1 MAASVSL
8 RTTNRPPSRRLR
20 PQRGQSTVEL
30 ACLLPVLVLCL
41 LLAVQVGLVV
51 RDRVLLVHGA
61 RLAGRAAIVDP
72 SRRAATA
79 ALARQGSPVDRA
91 TVSLAGDTRPGGL
104 LTVTLRMHPTRVPVV
119 GRVVSSMVLEEQ
131 LSVMVEGS
139 A

>member
-1 MAASVSL
+1 MASAVRL
-8 RTTNRPPSRRLR
+8 RATTWRPARRLGA
-20 PQRGQSTVEL
+20 QRGQSTVEF
-30 ACLLPVLVLCL
+30 ACLLPVVVLCL

-61 RLAGRAAIVDP
+61 RLVGRAAIVEP

-79 ALARQGSPVDRA
+79 VLARQGAPVDRA

-119 GRVVSSMVLEEQ
+119 GRVVSAMVLEEQ
-131 LSVMVEGS
+131 LSVMVEGG